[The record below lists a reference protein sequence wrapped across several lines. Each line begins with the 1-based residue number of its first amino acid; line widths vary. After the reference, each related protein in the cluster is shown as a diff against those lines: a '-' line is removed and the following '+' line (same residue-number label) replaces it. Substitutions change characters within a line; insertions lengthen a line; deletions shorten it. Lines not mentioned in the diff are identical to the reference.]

1 LHVSWILSVRKRI
14 PWERSLGRVFARPD
28 SMHQTQN
35 RSAIDPIDSRR
46 LASCLSMAPRTAIVA
61 ALDSPQAIT
70 KTAVHSD
77 KPPTGDRRRVANAQ
91 LVT

>member
-1 LHVSWILSVRKRI
+1 
-14 PWERSLGRVFARPD
+14 
-28 SMHQTQN
+28 MHQTQN
-35 RSAIDPIDSRR
+35 RAAIDSIDSSR
-46 LASCLSMAPRTAIVA
+46 LASCLSMAPRKAIIA
-61 ALDSPQAIT
+61 ALESPQATT